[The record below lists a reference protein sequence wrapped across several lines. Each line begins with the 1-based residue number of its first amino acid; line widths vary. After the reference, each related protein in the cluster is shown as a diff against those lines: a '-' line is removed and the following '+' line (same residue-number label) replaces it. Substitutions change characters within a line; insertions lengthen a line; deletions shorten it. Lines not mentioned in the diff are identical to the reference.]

1 MIVVSMG
8 SISETVGDG
17 FFVHHERRGIK
28 MRRRC
33 KTMQE
38 AIETLRSMNED
49 LVVDL
54 PKKRFYFQ
62 EDRILILIKPNFT
75 NAQYKEPYEG

>member
-1 MIVVSMG
+1 M
-8 SISETVGDG
+8 
-17 FFVHHERRGIK
+17 
-28 MRRRC
+28 
-33 KTMQE
+33 MQE
-38 AIETLRSMNED
+38 DI
-49 LVVDL
+49 VVDL